1 MYKIFLL
8 ICTLSVVNSITAQK
22 GVVVDKIAAVIGD
35 KIILQ
40 SDIKNRIDDMKRS
53 GSELPNNIQC
63 LMLETMLSTKVLAQQ
78 AIKDSLPV
86 SDEDIEAQ
94 LDLKIRQFVQQFGT
108 VEALEQVAGKTVF
121 QLKEDSREQVR
132 EQKLAE
138 EMQKEIMRTVK
149 ITPTEVK
156 KYYDAI
162 PKDSLNFYESQVE
175 VGQIVITPKATRD
188 IVQLVKDDLNDFRE
202 RVIKGEKKFE
212 ILAKT
217 YSQDPG
223 SKDDGGLFT
232 FKKSENNVDQDFKI
246 ASLKLKNPGDV
257 SKVVKSQFG
266 YHIIQL
272 VKKDGDDITVRHILN
287 IPDVS
292 ESEFTKAINKL
303 DTIRSSLIVG
313 NTKFNEAV
321 AKYSD
326 DEYSK
331 FTGGMIINPED
342 QSTFLTIDRFPDKDL
357 VLMLKSL
364 KLNEYSKPVVFTDQR
379 GRKAVRI
386 VYLKTQLAPHTE
398 NLKDDYSK
406 IAARSLEE
414 KKGEIMEKWM
424 NKKLPTYYINV
435 DGEFN
440 TCETIQKW
448 VVESAKIK

>member
-1 MYKIFLL
+1 MNKIFLL
-8 ICTLSVVNSITAQK
+8 VCMLSIANAIVAQK
-22 GVVVDKIAAVIGD
+22 GVIVDKIAAVIGD
-35 KIILQ
+35 KVILQ
-40 SDIKNRIDDMKRS
+40 SDIQNRIDDMKRN
-53 GSELPNNIQC
+53 GTEVPNNIQC
-63 LMLETMLSTKVLAQQ
+63 LMLETMLSTKVLSQQ

-94 LDLKIRQFVQQFGT
+94 LDLKIRQYVQQFGT
-108 VEALEQVAGKTVF
+108 VEALEQVAGKSVF

-138 EMQKEIMRTVK
+138 EMQREIMRTVK

-156 KYYDAI
+156 NYYEKI

-175 VGQIVITPKATRD
+175 VGQIVVTPKATRD
-188 IVQLVKDDLNDFRE
+188 IVQLTKDDLNDYRE
-202 RVIKGEKKFE
+202 RVLKGEKKFE
-212 ILAKT
+212 LLAKT

-246 ASLKLKNPGDV
+246 ASIKLKKPGDI
-257 SKVVKSQFG
+257 SNIVKSQFG
-266 YHIIQL
+266 YHLIQL
-272 VKKDGDDITVRHILN
+272 VKKDGDDITVRHILL

-303 DTIRSSLIVG
+303 DTVRSKLIVG
-313 NTKFNEAV
+313 TMKFNEAV

-326 DEYSK
+326 DDYSK
-331 FTGGMIINPED
+331 FTGGMNVNPED
-342 QSTFLTIDRFPDKDL
+342 GSTFLTIDRFPDKDL

-364 KLNEYSKPVVFTDQR
+364 KLGEFSKPVVFTDQR

-406 IAARSLEE
+406 VSARCLEE
-414 KKGEIMEKWM
+414 KKGDIMEKWI

-435 DGEFN
+435 DNQFN
-440 TCETIQKW
+440 TCETVQRW